1 MRFILLFT
9 LLGVAVTNAAAALD
23 GVEQPP
29 VDSSWEQERKVS
41 ELYTSV
47 VIIGL
52 CNDAYVIGSLSTKN
66 LPFLY
71 MQLPTIL
78 MPRFRPFHMLIFH
91 FYRCND
97 FTAWVE

>member
-41 ELYTSV
+41 ELSV

-66 LPFLY
+66 LPFLC

-78 MPRFRPFHMLIFH
+78 MPCFRHFHMLIFH